1 MSFRQIYIRRAEKM
15 SLRDNSLVV
24 KNSEKEI
31 VVPLEDI
38 ASILLE
44 DQHTVITAHLLSAL
58 AEYYIS
64 LITCDQR
71 HLPTSLTLPMNMHY
85 KQLKVFYAQLNV
97 KKPFNSQLWSNVI
110 YHKINNQKTVIEM
123 CSGDE
128 EKIVKM
134 NGYLKEIQ
142 SGDKTNREA
151 IAAKVFFEA
160 MYGSFFSRLRNSE
173 DEVNMAL
180 NYGYSILIGQ
190 MSRVLTMYGFNTNIG
205 IHHRSQTNSFNLGCD
220 FVEPFRPLV
229 DMYVY
234 RNLDRLMVPLSIEIR
249 KDLIDLLHEKVCIK
263 NKMYNV
269 QFAMEEVVLSY
280 IKCIEND
287 DSSFIV
293 LPEIKKSLTND
304 DSTVEL

>member
-1 MSFRQIYIRRAEKM
+1 MSFRQIYIKRAEKI

-24 KNSEKEI
+24 KNEKREI

-44 DQHTVITAHLLSAL
+44 DQETVITAHLLSAL
-58 AEYYIS
+58 AEHYIS
-64 LITCDQR
+64 LITCDKK

-97 KKPFNSQLWSNVI
+97 KKPFNSQLWSSVI
-110 YHKINNQKTVIEM
+110 SHKINNQKIAIEL
-123 CSGDE
+123 CSADK
-128 EKIVKM
+128 EKMDKLSVYI
-134 NGYLKEIQ
+134 KEIQ

-160 MYGSFFSRLRNSE
+160 MYGAFFSRLRTSE
-173 DEVNMAL
+173 DAVNMAL

-205 IHHRSQTNSFNLGCD
+205 IHHCSQSNSFNLACD

-234 RNLDRLMVPLSIEIR
+234 RHLDDLMVPLSIEIR
-249 KDLIDLLHEKVCIK
+249 KDLIALLEEKVCIR
-263 NKMYNV
+263 NKYYDV

-280 IKCIEND
+280 IKCIEKD
-287 DSSFIV
+287 DSSFIA
-293 LPEIKKSLTND
+293 LPEICHLDIPD
-304 DSTVEL
+304 DSPVEL